1 MGDGDIICLV
11 PRLSLKEDGGYILKQ
26 GHWEVFTLENSNEKL
41 LAARTIQRN
50 EFETILR
57 NKLIPAS

>member
-1 MGDGDIICLV
+1 MGDWDIIWLV
-11 PRLSLKEDGGYILKQ
+11 PSLSLKEDGGYILEQ
-26 GHWEVFTLENSNEKL
+26 GHWEVLTLESSNEKL

-57 NKLIPAS
+57 NKLIPAP